1 MLPQVA
7 GKLANLLNCAII
19 SKHKLRL
26 ANNKE
31 QHTMATAKLICN
43 PTAGRGRAGRLLSEV
58 RTYLKSQGVETD
70 VVLTRA
76 AREATTLAAAA
87 VDSEFPLVIAMG
99 GDGTIQEVGQGL
111 VDGQAQG
118 NGATAYPQLGVI
130 PVGTGND
137 FAKML
142 AVTADWRVACTHI
155 AKGQTRRVDVGRVNG
170 RVFLNNVGIGF
181 DAQVGIEAQ
190 KIRWLRGQAVYLAA
204 LVRNLLLSY
213 RTPHV
218 HITLDE
224 IEIKQAITL
233 LTIGNG
239 RCSGGGFWLTPQA
252 EIDDGLF
259 DICLVQGLSKLQIL
273 GFVPSAMRGTH
284 ITAEPVRMSRARRLT
299 ITSGEPLPVHADGE
313 ILYTD
318 AHELTV
324 ELLPAA
330 LDVIA

>member
-1 MLPQVA
+1 MD
-7 GKLANLLNCAII
+7 
-19 SKHKLRL
+19 
-26 ANNKE
+26 
-31 QHTMATAKLICN
+31 TAKLICN
-43 PTAGRGRAGRLLSEV
+43 PTAGRGRAGRLLPEV
-58 RTYLKSQGVETD
+58 RAFLQSQGVETA
-70 VVLTRA
+70 VALTKA
-76 AREATTLAAAA
+76 AREATALAAEAAAA
-87 VDSEFPLVIAMG
+87 GFPVVIAMG
-99 GDGTIQEVGQGL
+99 GDGTVQEVGEGL
-111 VDGQAQG
+111 VQGRPSTNEQAD
-118 NGATAYPQLGVI
+118 ATRLGVI

-142 AVTADWRVACTHI
+142 STTTDWRAACTRI
-155 AKGQTRRVDVGRVNG
+155 AQGQPRRVDVGRVNG
-170 RVFLNNVGIGF
+170 HLFLNNVGIGF

-213 RTPHV
+213 HTPHV
-218 HITLDE
+218 HVTLDE

-284 ITAEPVRMSRARRLT
+284 ITAEAVRMSRTRRLT

-318 AHELTV
+318 AHQLTV

-330 LDVIA
+330 LGVLT

>member
-1 MLPQVA
+1 MD
-7 GKLANLLNCAII
+7 
-19 SKHKLRL
+19 
-26 ANNKE
+26 
-31 QHTMATAKLICN
+31 TAKLICN
-43 PTAGRGRAGRLLSEV
+43 PTAGRGRAGRLLPEV
-58 RTYLKSQGVETD
+58 RAFLQSQGVETA
-70 VVLTRA
+70 VALTKA
-76 AREATTLAAAA
+76 AREATALAAEAAAA
-87 VDSEFPLVIAMG
+87 GFPVVIAMG
-99 GDGTIQEVGQGL
+99 GDGTVQEVGEGL
-111 VDGQAQG
+111 VQGRPSTNEQAD
-118 NGATAYPQLGVI
+118 APRLGVI

-142 AVTADWRVACTHI
+142 STTTDWRAACTRI
-155 AKGQTRRVDVGRVNG
+155 AQGQPRRVDVGRVNG
-170 RVFLNNVGIGF
+170 HVFLNNVGIGF

-218 HITLDE
+218 HVTLDE

-284 ITAEPVRMSRARRLT
+284 ITAEAVRMSRTRRLT

-330 LDVIA
+330 LAVIT

>member
-1 MLPQVA
+1 MD
-7 GKLANLLNCAII
+7 I
-19 SKHKLRL
+19 
-26 ANNKE
+26 
-31 QHTMATAKLICN
+31 AKLICN
-43 PTAGRGRAGRLLSEV
+43 PTAGRGRAGKLLPEV
-58 RTYLKSQGVETD
+58 RAFLQSQGVETA
-70 VVLTRA
+70 VALTKA
-76 AREATTLAAAA
+76 AREATALAAEAAAA
-87 VDSEFPLVIAMG
+87 GFPVVIAMG
-99 GDGTIQEVGQGL
+99 GDGTGQEVGEGL
-111 VDGQAQG
+111 VQGRPSTNEQAD
-118 NGATAYPQLGVI
+118 ATRLGVI

-142 AVTADWRVACTHI
+142 STTTDWRAACTRI
-155 AKGQTRRVDVGRVNG
+155 AQGQPRRVDVGRVNG
-170 RVFLNNVGIGF
+170 HLFLNNVGIGF

-218 HITLDE
+218 HVTLDE

-284 ITAEPVRMSRARRLT
+284 ITAEPVRMSRTRRLT

-318 AHELTV
+318 AHQLTV

-330 LDVIA
+330 LGVLT

>member
-1 MLPQVA
+1 M
-7 GKLANLLNCAII
+7 
-19 SKHKLRL
+19 
-26 ANNKE
+26 
-31 QHTMATAKLICN
+31 
-43 PTAGRGRAGRLLSEV
+43 
-58 RTYLKSQGVETD
+58 
-70 VVLTRA
+70 
-76 AREATTLAAAA
+76 
-87 VDSEFPLVIAMG
+87 
-99 GDGTIQEVGQGL
+99 
-111 VDGQAQG
+111 
-118 NGATAYPQLGVI
+118 
-130 PVGTGND
+130 
-137 FAKML
+137 
-142 AVTADWRVACTHI
+142 
-155 AKGQTRRVDVGRVNG
+155 
-170 RVFLNNVGIGF
+170 
-181 DAQVGIEAQ
+181 
-190 KIRWLRGQAVYLAA
+190 
-204 LVRNLLLSY
+204 RNLLLSY

-218 HITLDE
+218 HVTLDE

-284 ITAEPVRMSRARRLT
+284 ITAEAVRMSRTRRLT

-330 LDVIA
+330 LAVIT

>member
-1 MLPQVA
+1 MA
-7 GKLANLLNCAII
+7 D
-19 SKHKLRL
+19 SKHNLTSH
-26 ANNKE
+26 KE
-31 QHTMATAKLICN
+31 YIVMDTAKLICN
-43 PTAGRGRAGRLLSEV
+43 PTAGRGRAGRLLPSV
-58 RTYLKSQGVETD
+58 CAFLQSQGVKTD
-70 VVLTRA
+70 LALTKA
-76 AREATTLAAAA
+76 GREATTLAAAA
-87 VDSEFPLVIAMG
+87 IGAGFPLVIAMG
-99 GDGTIQEVGQGL
+99 GDGTIQEVGEGMVNARPKHNRP
-111 VDGQAQG
+111 VD
-118 NGATAYPQLGVI
+118 ATRLGVI

-142 AVTADWRVACTHI
+142 APTLDWRAACTRI
-155 AKGQTRRVDVGRVNG
+155 AKGQTRHVDVGRVNG
-170 RVFLNNVGIGF
+170 HLFLNNVGIGF

-190 KIRWLRGQAVYLAA
+190 KVRWLRGQAVYLAA

-218 HITLDE
+218 HVTLDE

-284 ITAEPVRMSRARRLT
+284 ITAEPVHMSRTRRLT

-330 LDVIA
+330 LAVIA

>member
-1 MLPQVA
+1 MD
-7 GKLANLLNCAII
+7 I
-19 SKHKLRL
+19 
-26 ANNKE
+26 
-31 QHTMATAKLICN
+31 AKLICN
-43 PTAGRGRAGRLLSEV
+43 PTAGRGRAGKLLPEV
-58 RTYLKSQGVETD
+58 RAFLQSQGVETA
-70 VVLTRA
+70 VALTKA
-76 AREATTLAAAA
+76 AREATALAAEAAAA
-87 VDSEFPLVIAMG
+87 GFPVVIAMG
-99 GDGTIQEVGQGL
+99 GDGTIQEVGEGL
-111 VDGQAQG
+111 VQGRPSTNRQAD
-118 NGATAYPQLGVI
+118 ATRLGII

-142 AVTADWRVACTHI
+142 STTTDWRAACTRI
-155 AKGQTRRVDVGRVNG
+155 AQGQPRRVDVGRVNG
-170 RVFLNNVGIGF
+170 HVFLNNVGIGF

-218 HITLDE
+218 HVTLDE

-284 ITAEPVRMSRARRLT
+284 ITAEAVRMSRTRRLT

-330 LDVIA
+330 LAVIT

>member
-1 MLPQVA
+1 MD
-7 GKLANLLNCAII
+7 
-19 SKHKLRL
+19 
-26 ANNKE
+26 
-31 QHTMATAKLICN
+31 TAKLICN
-43 PTAGRGRAGRLLSEV
+43 PTAGRGRAGRLLPEV
-58 RTYLKSQGVETD
+58 RAFLQSQGVETA
-70 VVLTRA
+70 VALTKA
-76 AREATTLAAAA
+76 AREATALAAEAAAA
-87 VDSEFPLVIAMG
+87 GFPVVIAMG
-99 GDGTIQEVGQGL
+99 GDGTVQEVGEGL
-111 VDGQAQG
+111 VQGRPSTNEQAD
-118 NGATAYPQLGVI
+118 ATRLGVI

-142 AVTADWRVACTHI
+142 STTTDWRAACTRI
-155 AKGQTRRVDVGRVNG
+155 AQGQPRRVDVGRVNG
-170 RVFLNNVGIGF
+170 HLFLNNVGIGF

-218 HITLDE
+218 HVTLDE

-284 ITAEPVRMSRARRLT
+284 ITAEAVRMSRTRRLT

-318 AHELTV
+318 AHQLTV

-330 LDVIA
+330 LGVLT

>member
-1 MLPQVA
+1 MD
-7 GKLANLLNCAII
+7 I
-19 SKHKLRL
+19 
-26 ANNKE
+26 
-31 QHTMATAKLICN
+31 AKLICN
-43 PTAGRGRAGRLLSEV
+43 PTAGRGRAGKLLPEV
-58 RTYLKSQGVETD
+58 RAFLQSQGVETA
-70 VVLTRA
+70 VALTKA
-76 AREATTLAAAA
+76 AREATALAAEAAAA
-87 VDSEFPLVIAMG
+87 GFPVVIAMG
-99 GDGTIQEVGQGL
+99 GDGTVQEVGEGL
-111 VDGQAQG
+111 VQGRPSTNEQAD
-118 NGATAYPQLGVI
+118 ATRLGVI

-142 AVTADWRVACTHI
+142 STTTDWRAACTRI
-155 AKGQTRRVDVGRVNG
+155 AQGQPRRVDVGRVNG
-170 RVFLNNVGIGF
+170 HLFLNNVGIGF

-218 HITLDE
+218 HVTLDE

-284 ITAEPVRMSRARRLT
+284 ITAEAVRMSRTRRLT

-330 LDVIA
+330 LAVIT